1 MIVEY
6 NRFYSALAG
15 WPAEYVKVGQDIQ
28 VTGRPYP
35 IAIARVA
42 PPVFWNTGPG
52 CDEMTIQQFS
62 LLGPPPP
69 MPET

>member
-1 MIVEY
+1 MTVEY
-6 NRFYSALAG
+6 DRFYSALAG

-28 VTGRPYP
+28 VTGRSYP
-35 IAIARVA
+35 LEVARVSPSVLWA
-42 PPVFWNTGPG
+42 TGPG

-69 MPET
+69 PPPI